1 MPKIRIPSASTGP
14 AAWKLLF
21 AVFPGSGSIFF
32 YWILPRCP
40 RDFEQHG
47 FELWRFPAVTLIAIY
62 LHIFRQTLTC
72 SEKPSHSFSL
82 APCAPQG
89 SPGTGCRRTLFH
101 WHPVPGD
108 PCGAAMATAWLEH
121 RATGGGPAG
130 TRGRAAFRAVPL
142 LPRIRSGLVHP
153 HCRAGFREPAINAS

>member
-82 APCAPQG
+82 APCARRSLRRGDGDSVDLRAQG
-89 SPGTGCRRTLFH
+89 
-101 WHPVPGD
+101 
-108 PCGAAMATAWLEH
+108 ANEK
-121 RATGGGPAG
+121 
-130 TRGRAAFRAVPL
+130 
-142 LPRIRSGLVHP
+142 
-153 HCRAGFREPAINAS
+153 E